1 MDTMHT
7 RELISALA
15 DGQLQGEDFARGV
28 QAAATDPQALAAW
41 RDYHLVGDV
50 LRSSELAAATP
61 PDAFLARLRTRLQ
74 SEAPLQPARPA
85 PADASA
91 DHPLA
96 FDVRRAPANEASVR
110 WKMAAGVAS
119 LAAVA
124 AFGWNIAGNPG
135 SPGNAPAQGQLA
147 VAPPA
152 SGDVVA
158 VSRDGA
164 SGPMIRNPRLDQLLA
179 AHRQF
184 GGAIALQAPAGALRN
199 ATFEAP
205 AR

>member
-1 MDTMHT
+1 METMHT

-15 DGQLQGEDFARGV
+15 DGQLQGDDFARGV
-28 QAAATDPQALAAW
+28 QATASDPQALAAW
-41 RDYHLVGDV
+41 RDYHLIGDV
-50 LRSSELAAATP
+50 LRSNELAASSPCA
-61 PDAFLARLRTRLQ
+61 AFLARLQVRLEA
-74 SEAPLQPARPA
+74 EAPLQPARPG
-85 PADASA
+85 PADGQPA
-91 DHPLA
+91 A

-110 WKMAAGVAS
+110 WKMVAGVAS

-124 AFGWNIAGNPG
+124 AIGWNVAGG
-135 SPGNAPAQGQLA
+135 PGNAPGQGQLA
-147 VAPPA
+147 AAPQA
-152 SGDVVA
+152 SEGVIA

-164 SGPMIRNPRLDQLLA
+164 SGPMIRDARLDQLLA

>member
-1 MDTMHT
+1 MDTMQT

-28 QAAATDPQALAAW
+28 QAAAADPQAMAAW
-41 RDYHLVGDV
+41 RDYHLIGDV

-61 PDAFLARLRTRLQ
+61 SAAFLARLQTRLQ
-74 SEAPLQPARPA
+74 AEAPLQPARPA
-85 PADASA
+85 PAEAVSA
-91 DHPLA
+91 QSPA
-96 FDVRRAPANEASVR
+96 FDVRRAPANEPSVR

-124 AFGWNIAGNPG
+124 AIGWNVAGISGNPT
-135 SPGNAPAQGQLA
+135 AQGRLA
-147 VAPPA
+147 AAAPPA
-152 SGDVVA
+152 SGNVIA
-158 VSRDGA
+158 VSHTGA
-164 SGPMIRNPRLDQLLA
+164 SSPMMRDPRLDQLMA

-199 ATFEAP
+199 VTFEAP

>member
-1 MDTMHT
+1 MDTMQT

-50 LRSSELAAATP
+50 LRSSELAAATQ
-61 PDAFLARLRTRLQ
+61 PDAFLDRLRTRLQ

-85 PADASA
+85 PAGAST

-96 FDVRRAPANEASVR
+96 FDVRRAPANEPSVR

-124 AFGWNIAGNPG
+124 AFGWNLAG

-147 VAPPA
+147 VAPPPA

-158 VSRDGA
+158 VSREGA